1 MSELLQYLLTGL
13 ATGATYALVGLGIAL
28 IVQVTGVINFAQ
40 GDFVMLGAL
49 IYAVLAGSC
58 ASRGGTCGSQPLA
71 AAVAIGV
78 VVCVGALV
86 NLAVIQPARRASTHR
101 LIILTIGASIVIQGV
116 ALVAAGTDH
125 RFTDP
130 FTSGEPLRIAGAS
143 LPLQYLWV
151 FGITTVSV
159 AAVWFFLTRTRFG
172 IAMRATAMD
181 AEAARMVGI
190 SPRRMSLAVFVLA
203 ALLGAIGG
211 VVLAPL
217 QPPNPQVGIALGLRG
232 FTAAVVGGLDN
243 PAGAIVGGLALGV
256 VEALAAGYMSSGIAE
271 GVAYAVLIVALLA
284 RPTGL
289 LRPVAVARV

>member
-1 MSELLQYLLTGL
+1 MLELLQYALTGV

-49 IYAVLAGSC
+49 IYALLAERVGH
-58 ASRGGTCGSQPLA
+58 LFA
-71 AAVAIGV
+71 AALAVGV
-78 VVCVGALV
+78 VVCVGAV
-86 NLAVIQPARRASTHR
+86 TNLAVIRPARRASTDR

-116 ALVAAGTDH
+116 TLVLAGTDP
-125 RFTDP
+125 RFADS
-130 FTSGEPLRIAGAS
+130 FTAGGPVRIGGAS

-151 FGITTVSV
+151 SGVTAIAVL
-159 AAVWFFLTRTRFG
+159 AVWLFLTRTRHG

-181 AEAARMVGI
+181 AEAARLVGI
-190 SPRRMSLAVFVLA
+190 SPHRMSLAVFMLA
-203 ALLGAIGG
+203 AALGAVGG

-217 QPPNPQVGIALGLRG
+217 QPPSPQVGLALGLRG

-243 PAGAIVGGLALGV
+243 PAGAVAGGLGLGV
-256 VEALAAGYMSSGIAE
+256 AEALAGGYVSTGFAE
-271 GVAYAVLIVALLA
+271 GLAYIMLVAALLA

-289 LRPVAVARV
+289 LQAVSVGRV